1 VSSNTRR
8 DLAEV
13 SINMIAGAVLN
24 CVITYFLFEVTVGF
38 ALWSTLIFFVASW
51 VRSYGFRLLFRHIE
65 NKQLKRQ

>member
-1 VSSNTRR
+1 MSSKTKR
-8 DLAEV
+8 DLTEV

-24 CVITYFLFEVTVGF
+24 CVITYFLFEVTVEF